1 MREYRPVWRSPSQFA
16 DAQKPFII
24 KQGEDGMPVAE
35 ICRKAGISRATYFI
49 SVVRRKG
56 KPMQDER
63 ENSAADAREANDRGI
78 ALIRQDRL
86 REAAAAFTEACDH
99 DPANADAFSNL
110 GATLRRLGDLEGA
123 IARFRTAVS
132 LRPDFAAAHYNHG
145 NALAQTGSVA
155 EAIAAYHAALKA
167 RPDYAAA
174 WNNLAQLLNE
184 LERYGDALDAC
195 RAGLRYAPD
204 GATLRNN
211 AGNALRGL
219 GRLDEAIA
227 EYRRATALAPG
238 MADAHSNLGLAL
250 KEAGDPEAALTA
262 HRRAVELRPDHPAT
276 LNNMGTSLQALG
288 HNEEA
293 IGVYERARD
302 LAPDQPATLINL
314 GTAEMDRNRI
324 VVAMD
329 CFTRAMTL
337 AGSEQEIALARKN
350 LGLSMMLSGNL
361 ENGSAHYA
369 ARWQT
374 REFTPR
380 GCAAPQWDG
389 APFPDRTLFIHGEQG
404 FGDAI
409 QMVRFAALAKA
420 RGGRVVV
427 EARPSLAPLLATA
440 DGVDAVASSDG
451 PPPDFDLYLPM
462 FDLLATL
469 KVTLSTIPRPFP
481 TSPSIPPA
489 ASVGPT
495 ASPRPAVVGSASSG
509 PDARHTA
516 TTVTARSRWLP
527 CGRCWRPWGTTSI
540 PSR

>member
-1 MREYRPVWRSPSQFA
+1 M
-16 DAQKPFII
+16 
-24 KQGEDGMPVAE
+24 
-35 ICRKAGISRATYFI
+35 
-49 SVVRRKG
+49 
-56 KPMQDER
+56 
-63 ENSAADAREANDRGI
+63 
-78 ALIRQDRL
+78 
-86 REAAAAFTEACDH
+86 
-99 DPANADAFSNL
+99 
-110 GATLRRLGDLEGA
+110 
-123 IARFRTAVS
+123 
-132 LRPDFAAAHYNHG
+132 
-145 NALAQTGSVA
+145 
-155 EAIAAYHAALKA
+155 
-167 RPDYAAA
+167 
-174 WNNLAQLLNE
+174 E
-184 LERYGDALDAC
+184 L
-195 RAGLRYAPD
+195 
-204 GATLRNN
+204 
-211 AGNALRGL
+211 
-219 GRLDEAIA
+219 
-227 EYRRATALAPG
+227 
-238 MADAHSNLGLAL
+238 H
-250 KEAGDPEAALTA
+250 
-262 HRRAVELRPDHPAT
+262 PDHPAT

-293 IGVYERARD
+293 IEVYERARD

-329 CFTRAMTL
+329 CFTRAIIL

-440 DGVDAVASSDG
+440 DGVDAVASGDG

-469 KVTLSTIPRPFP
+469 KVTLSTIPATVPYVAVNSARRERWADRIPETGRRRIGLVWAGHP
-481 TSPSIPPA
+481 THRNDRNRSIPLATMRPLLETMGNDFYSLQVGPRTADIA
-489 ASVGPT
+489 ASGWRDYVIDLAAYLTDFAET
-495 ASPRPAVVGSASSG
+495 AAALERIDLLIAADTAVVHLAGALG
-509 PDARHTA
+509 RPVWTLLPFAPDW
-516 TTVTARSRWLP
+516 RWLLDREDSP
-527 CGRCWRPWGTTSI
+527 WYPTMRLFRQTTPRDWPEVVGRVRAALAGNSGTV
-540 PSR
+540 